1 MAKKEEQRLHQLFIE
16 LRNDDKNAL
25 EKIYNEYK
33 NIIYKIAFSILKDS
47 NDADDIVQNVI
58 CKIFRLEK
66 SKLPT
71 NKELSWIYTVTK
83 NEAFTFYRS
92 KNKNDNIDDIYMIK
106 NKINPIDRTEDI
118 IYYNQI
124 IKKLKPID
132 QEIVSLKIISDFSF
146 KTISKILNMPIG
158 TVEWRYYKS
167 VKYLKNSI
175 ITSVL
180 LVLSLISLNNNY
192 NEIKNKENELNEILA
207 KKEEE
212 NNKKDNQVFPEDEYS
227 DVIPSEDDTSDN
239 IEIYESM
246 IKDINGNIQEIQ
258 NRSVITIIFII
269 IFILVIIIEILKYI
283 KFKRTRKK

>member
-58 CKIFRLEK
+58 SKIFRLA
-66 SKLPT
+66 